1 MRKLPSR
8 NLLVDFSPFPAIPIK
23 AFWIAKGDS
32 FVNGKSS
39 DVDDIIRN
47 RGKFES
53 FRKISLSESE
63 SLSLGLFLLFWFWFV
78 CIERRLNDEG
88 NSWSLWES
96 PLARERAMDV
106 RLLLSISDGV
116 HQPGAALYTARLP
129 TFATVNTNSHSARE
143 HVRSTVGLG
152 IFKEVVSS
160 DSTEKKGSVKVRL
173 L

>member
-1 MRKLPSR
+1 MPT
-8 NLLVDFSPFPAIPIK
+8 N
-23 AFWIAKGDS
+23 AFWMAKGDNFPKGS
-32 FVNGKSS
+32 SSDADDTTRNLGKS
-39 DVDDIIRN
+39 
-47 RGKFES
+47 ES
-53 FRKISLSESE
+53 VRKQSLSESE
-63 SLSLGLFLLFWFWFV
+63 SWSSSGLFLFFWFWFWFV
-78 CIERRLNDEG
+78 FITRRLNDEG
-88 NSWSLWES
+88 INRSLWES

-160 DSTEKKGSVKVRL
+160 DSTEKKRKCKSKAFIRQI
-173 L
+173 